1 MVQGLSAG
9 TPMGSP
15 EKREWNCTRH
25 RPSAGSS
32 QHAGG
37 ERCAGSRGRWAAQH
51 DRARRRAAQHT
62 GVSTPRHAER
72 ARTGTIFMSIAND
85 FSRRTTFYEEKI
97 DRFAECCSPTRKA
110 NKVWQ
115 PECMARCMRVAC
127 ALHRAESVMDHASSH
142 PSSCIPSAALAGHR
156 FLPPVRCENMRRE
169 SLRGVRAIGVG

>member
-1 MVQGLSAG
+1 
-9 TPMGSP
+9 MGSP
-15 EKREWNCTRH
+15 EKRELNCSRP
-25 RPSAGSS
+25 RPSAGNS
-32 QHAGG
+32 QNAGLAG
-37 ERCAGSRGRWAAQH
+37 CAIAAWRRQLRALGGSAWH
-51 DRARRRAAQHT
+51 DRVRRRAAQHT
-62 GVSTPRHAER
+62 GSSTPRHAER

-115 PECMARCMRVAC
+115 AERMARCMRVAC

-169 SLRGVRAIGVG
+169 SLRGVRAIGAG